1 MSNRI
6 SDKNSDII
14 SNKITLRAATTK
26 DAEGILA
33 VYIPYI
39 LNTTITYEY
48 EIPTVEEFRE
58 RICKVTKFYPYLV
71 CEDEGEIVGYAYAS
85 QHLERAAFQWG
96 AEISIYIK
104 ESYHGN
110 GIAARLYDQIID
122 ILYKQGV
129 YKVYALIDSPN
140 KQSENFHI
148 KRGFKEIGCLP
159 NTAYKLGKWCNL
171 KYYEKE
177 LRECAG
183 TPVELIAAKLTE
195 EVKKDA

>member
-58 RICKVTKFYPYLV
+58 RIRKVTKFYPYLV
-71 CEDEGEIVGYAYAS
+71 CEEEGEIVGYAYAS

-96 AEISIYIK
+96 QRFQSISKKIIMEMVSQLDYMIKLLIFYI
-104 ESYHGN
+104 N
-110 GIAARLYDQIID
+110 
-122 ILYKQGV
+122 
-129 YKVYALIDSPN
+129 KVFIR
-140 KQSENFHI
+140 FMH
-148 KRGFKEIGCLP
+148 
-159 NTAYKLGKWCNL
+159 
-171 KYYEKE
+171 
-177 LRECAG
+177 
-183 TPVELIAAKLTE
+183 
-195 EVKKDA
+195 